1 MSYTRKPACVNRVI
15 FGAFSVLAWTQGAVT
30 SLITTWGVHRKISVK
45 MIIKCS
51 LYCIAWNVVLKVS
64 LHTNNEGNGNINLIS
79 PILIMPSFFI
89 NISLSLQLT
98 PATLGCLHQLI
109 SYLGEAS
116 DYQNAMLFYS
126 SMVSGPSFSEIAAF
140 APTIK
145 ILIQQSIQLQIVWW
159 SSDINKYSQ
168 YNTAHVGQT

>member
-64 LHTNNEGNGNINLIS
+64 LHTNNEGNGNIFKLDLPNPDNAIFLYKYI
-79 PILIMPSFFI
+79 FI
-89 NISLSLQLT
+89 
-98 PATLGCLHQLI
+98 
-109 SYLGEAS
+109 
-116 DYQNAMLFYS
+116 
-126 SMVSGPSFSEIAAF
+126 IAAN
-140 APTIK
+140 TGNTGM
-145 ILIQQSIQLQIVWW
+145 
-159 SSDINKYSQ
+159 SSPADKLPRGSFRLSKCH
-168 YNTAHVGQT
+168 ALL

>member
-64 LHTNNEGNGNINLIS
+64 LHTNNEGNGNIFKLDLPNPDNAI
-79 PILIMPSFFI
+79 FFYK
-89 NISLSLQLT
+89 SL
-98 PATLGCLHQLI
+98 LHRCIGREPLR
-109 SYLGEAS
+109 YAWRVGRRAS
-116 DYQNAMLFYS
+116 VAHNAC
-126 SMVSGPSFSEIAAF
+126 
-140 APTIK
+140 
-145 ILIQQSIQLQIVWW
+145 
-159 SSDINKYSQ
+159 
-168 YNTAHVGQT
+168 